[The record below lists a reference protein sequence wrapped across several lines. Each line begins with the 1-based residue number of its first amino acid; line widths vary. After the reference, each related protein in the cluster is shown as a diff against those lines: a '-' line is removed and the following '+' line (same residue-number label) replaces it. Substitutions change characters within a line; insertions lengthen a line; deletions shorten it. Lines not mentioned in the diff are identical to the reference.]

1 MTSPLTHGM
10 TWRTRASRACPKAR
24 TDPTS
29 PMTSAEKFR
38 KLGRM
43 KACRLLAVAALATS
57 TIAFGGLIACG
68 SSSSSNGD
76 DSSNSDAS
84 LSDARSDGT
93 VVVIP
98 PPNGGGSTDGGGG
111 STDGGGDADAAAS
124 PPATACNPDEKL
136 DMSQIFVSTAG
147 TATTGCSE
155 TLPCASIQ
163 AGIAAAAAQGKTT
176 VYVDQGVYPEQLTL
190 SAGIAIRGAR
200 SRTDGW
206 APICGDARLTA
217 TKVHPPTG
225 VDRAV
230 IAQDL
235 GGAASLEALDVQ
247 YATVA
252 QPGQSMYG
260 VFATGATTTLSLVDV
275 TMVVPAGGAGT
286 NGAAGTAG
294 VAGGASDCG
303 HGVSNPAA
311 AATPATPASNAS
323 IVTYDASGANPATG
337 GVGVIGGEGHST
349 SAPPGSSQCSD
360 NLVGCKPDPSEGV
373 PCAGNDTTSCVGGGM
388 RRHRRRSRRRWRHG
402 RFEHRALRLRRHRH
416 DNARSAAAGG
426 RRQWRQ
432 RRRGRSRG
440 RSYWRLRERQRVHR
454 VRRNGGGLR
463 LLGPSDDHGAKLA
476 RKHGRCGWA
485 HGRGRR
491 GR

>member
-1 MTSPLTHGM
+1 
-10 TWRTRASRACPKAR
+10 
-24 TDPTS
+24 
-29 PMTSAEKFR
+29 
-38 KLGRM
+38 
-43 KACRLLAVAALATS
+43 
-57 TIAFGGLIACG
+57 
-68 SSSSSNGD
+68 
-76 DSSNSDAS
+76 
-84 LSDARSDGT
+84 
-93 VVVIP
+93 VIP

-373 PCAGNDTTSCVGGGM
+373 PCAGNDTTSCVGGGTGCGGTAGGVGGGGGTGG
-388 RRHRRRSRRRWRHG
+388 SSI
-402 RFEHRALRLRRHRH
+402 ALYAFGAIVTTTRGALQPGAGG
-416 DNARSAAAGG
+416 NGGSGGAGGAAGG
-426 RRQWRQ
+426 AT
-432 RRRGRSRG
+432 
-440 RSYWRLRERQRVHR
+440 
-454 VRRNGGGLR
+454 GGFESASVCTGCAGTGAACGCSGHQTITGQNSLGSTAGAAGPTGAGAAGGDSWAFYANASNVAYDPATLFALQPAALAGSGSPAGLP
-463 LLGPSDDHGAKLA
+463 GNTGIHN
-476 RKHGRCGWA
+476 
-485 HGRGRR
+485 
-491 GR
+491 